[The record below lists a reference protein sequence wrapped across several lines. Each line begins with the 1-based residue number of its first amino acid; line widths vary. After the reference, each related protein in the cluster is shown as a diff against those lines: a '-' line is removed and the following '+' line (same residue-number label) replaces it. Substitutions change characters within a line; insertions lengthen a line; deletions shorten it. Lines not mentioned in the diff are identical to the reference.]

1 MSVSSLEGCSEE
13 IFSKHGGVSMVGT
26 HVVNLTL
33 VNDTTGYSI
42 DEHQSK
48 CGGIGYVFSCD
59 GKHI

>member
-42 DEHQSK
+42 NEHQSK
-48 CGGIGYVFSCD
+48 CGGIG
-59 GKHI
+59 